1 MINFTDLEKRIK
13 KQELDSCY
21 IFCGSDEKLIKNHI
35 KFITDNTLNKD
46 FMDLN
51 YSKFDGSKTDFET
64 VVDACE
70 TMPFMSDKK
79 VVVIYRAA
87 FLDDSSGGKSSGDL
101 KSKNFALLNEYL
113 NNPSPH
119 CILVIYYVFS
129 SDREKPS
136 NKIKKLDKKACVIK
150 VDKLKGEFLQKKC
163 KDLFENAGKNIGKS
177 ELTLFCGQV
186 DNNMDII
193 LNEIEKLVSFAEGRE
208 ITKEDILAMMP
219 QRSENDIFNLV
230 DYLSQK
236 NIKRA
241 IDILNELIYKGEKI
255 PLILFM
261 IGRQFNLLFSIKLG
275 IESGKSKEILA
286 NELKLHPYICEKM
299 ISQSM
304 KFTLKGLKRN
314 IELCVDTEKTLK
326 STSTD
331 DKINIEVF
339 MIKTVM

>member
-1 MINFTDLEKRIK
+1 LINFTELEKKIK
-13 KQELDSCY
+13 KHEFNNCY
-21 IFCGSDEKLIKNHI
+21 VFCGSDEKLIKDHVN
-35 KFITDNTLNKD
+35 FIRDNVLNKE
-46 FMDLN
+46 FIDLN
-51 YSKFDGSKTDFET
+51 YTKFDGSKTDFET
-64 VVDACE
+64 ISDACE

-79 VVVIYRAA
+79 VVVVYRAT
-87 FLDDSSGGKSSGDL
+87 FLEDSSGTKNSGDL
-101 KSKNFALLNEYL
+101 KNKNFAMLNDYL
-113 NNPSPH
+113 NNPSPY
-119 CILVIYYVFS
+119 CVLVIYYTFL

-150 VDKLKGEFLQKKC
+150 VDKLRGDFLAKKC
-163 KDLFENAGKNIGKS
+163 KALFDGAGAIIGKS
-177 ELTLFCGQV
+177 ELTLFCNHV
-186 DNNMDII
+186 DNNMNII
-193 LNEIEKLVSFAEGRE
+193 VNEIEKLISFTDGRE

-219 QRSENDIFNLV
+219 QKSENDIFNLV

-241 IDILNELIYKGEKI
+241 LDILNELIYKGEKI
-255 PLILFM
+255 PFILFM
-261 IGRQFNLLFSIKLG
+261 IARQFNLLFNIKLG
-275 IESGKSKEILA
+275 IESGKTKEVLA
-286 NELKLHPYICEKM
+286 SELRLHPYVCEKM

-314 IELCVDTEKTLK
+314 IELCVDTEKILK

>member
-1 MINFTDLEKRIK
+1 MINFTNLEKKIEKR
-13 KQELDSCY
+13 ELDNCY
-21 IFCGSDEKLIKNHI
+21 IFCGSDEKLIKNYV
-35 KFITDNTLNKD
+35 KFITDNVLNGD

-64 VVDACE
+64 ITDACE

-79 VVVIYRAA
+79 VVVVYRAS
-87 FLDDSSGGKSSGDL
+87 FLDDSSKSKNLNDL
-101 KSKNFALLNEYL
+101 KSKNFAMLNEYL
-113 NNPSPH
+113 KNPSPH
-119 CILVIYYVFS
+119 CILVIYYVFL

-150 VDKLKGEFLQKKC
+150 VDKLRGELLQKKC
-163 KDLFENAGKNIGKS
+163 RDLFGDSGTKIGKS
-177 ELTLFCGQV
+177 ELTLFCSQV

-193 LNEIEKLVSFAEGRE
+193 VNEIEKLVSFTKGRE
-208 ITKEDILAMMP
+208 ITKEDIFAMMP
-219 QRSENDIFNLV
+219 QKSDNDIFNLV

-241 IDILNELIYKGEKI
+241 LDILNELIYKGEKI
-255 PLILFM
+255 PFILFM
-261 IGRQFNLLFSIKLG
+261 IARQFNLLFNLKLG
-275 IESGKSKEILA
+275 IDRGKTKEILA
-286 NELKLHPYICEKM
+286 SELKLHPYICEKM

-304 KFTLKGLKRN
+304 KFTLNRLKRN
-314 IELCVDTEKTLK
+314 IELCVHTEKILK

>member
-1 MINFTDLEKRIK
+1 LINYAELEKKIK
-13 KQELDSCY
+13 KHELDNCY
-21 IFCGSDEKLIKNHI
+21 IFCGPDEKLIVDYV
-35 KFITDNTLNKD
+35 KFITDNVVSKN
-46 FMDLN
+46 FIDLN

-64 VVDACE
+64 ISDACE

-79 VVVIYRAA
+79 VVVVYRAS
-87 FLDDSSGGKSSGDL
+87 FLDDSSGNKNSGDL

-113 NNPSPH
+113 NNPAPD
-119 CILVIYYVFS
+119 CILIIYYTFLN
-129 SDREKPS
+129 DREKPS
-136 NKIKKLDKKACVIK
+136 SKIKKIDKKACVIK
-150 VDKLKGEFLQKKC
+150 VDKLKGESLQKKC
-163 KDLFENAGKNIGKS
+163 RSVFENAGTKIGKS

-186 DNNMDII
+186 DNNMDIV
-193 LNEIEKLVSFAEGRE
+193 LNEIEKLVSYTMGRD

-219 QRSENDIFNLV
+219 QKSENDIFNLV

-241 IDILNELIYKGEKI
+241 LDILNELIYKGEKI
-255 PLILFM
+255 PLILYM
-261 IGRQFNLLFSIKLG
+261 IGRQFNLLFNIKLG
-275 IESGKSKEILA
+275 IDSGKTKEILA
-286 NELKLHPYICEKM
+286 NELRLHPYICEKM

-304 KFTLKGLKRN
+304 KFTINALKRN
-314 IELCVDTEKTLK
+314 IELCVDTEKILK

>member
-1 MINFTDLEKRIK
+1 LINFTDLEKKIK
-13 KQELDSCY
+13 KHELDNCY
-21 IFCGSDEKLIKNHI
+21 VFCGPDENLIKNYV
-35 KFITDNTLNKD
+35 KFITGKVLNSD

-51 YSKFDGSKTDFET
+51 YSKFDGNKTEFET
-64 VVDACE
+64 ITDACE
-70 TMPFMSDKK
+70 TLPFMSDKK
-79 VVVIYRAA
+79 VVVVYRAS
-87 FLDDSSGGKSSGDL
+87 FLEDSGGSRNSGDT
-101 KSKNFALLNEYL
+101 KSDNFALLNEYL
-113 NNPSPH
+113 KNPSPY
-119 CILVIYYVFS
+119 CVLIIYYVFS

-150 VDKLKGEFLQKKC
+150 VDKLKGDSLQKKC
-163 KDLFENAGKNIGKS
+163 KDLFETAGKKIGKA
-177 ELTLFCGQV
+177 ELTLFCSQV
-186 DNNMDII
+186 DNNMDIV
-193 LNEIEKLVSFAEGRE
+193 LNEVEKLVSYTEGRE

-219 QRSENDIFNLV
+219 QKSENDIFNLV

-241 IDILNELIYKGEKI
+241 LDILNELIYKGEKI

-261 IGRQFNLLFSIKLG
+261 ITRQFNLLFNIKLG
-275 IESGKSKEILA
+275 IESGKAKETLA
-286 NELKLHPYICEKM
+286 SELRLHPYVCEKM

-314 IELCVDTEKTLK
+314 IELCLETEKTLK

-331 DKINIEVF
+331 NKIDIEVF

>member
-1 MINFTDLEKRIK
+1 MINFTDLEKKIK
-13 KQELDSCY
+13 KHELDNCY
-21 IFCGSDEKLIKNHI
+21 IFCGPDEKLIKSHVD
-35 KFITDNTLNKD
+35 FITKNILASD

-51 YSKFDGSKTDFET
+51 YSRFDGSKTDFDT
-64 VVDACE
+64 IIDACE

-79 VVVIYRAA
+79 VVVVYRAS
-87 FLDDSSGGKSSGDL
+87 FLDDNSGSKNSGDL
-101 KSKNFALLNEYL
+101 KSKNFISLNEYL
-113 NNPSPH
+113 DNPSPH
-119 CILVIYYVFS
+119 CTLIIYYIYL

-136 NKIKKLDKKACVIK
+136 SKIKKLDKKACVIK
-150 VDKLKGEFLQKKC
+150 VDKLKGEFLQKRC
-163 KDLFENAGKNIGKS
+163 KDLFEDAGTKIGKA
-177 ELTLFCGQV
+177 ELTLFCSQV
-186 DNNMDII
+186 DNNMDIVI
-193 LNEIEKLVSFAEGRE
+193 NEIEKLVSFAEGRE

-219 QRSENDIFNLV
+219 QKSENDIFNLV

-241 IDILNELIYKGEKI
+241 LDILNELIYKGEKI

-261 IGRQFNLLFSIKLG
+261 IARQFNLLFNIKLG
-275 IESGKSKEILA
+275 IDSGKSKEILA
-286 NELKLHPYICEKM
+286 SELKLHPYVCEKM

-304 KFTLKGLKRN
+304 KFTLKALRKN
-314 IELCVDTEKTLK
+314 IELCVTTEKTLK